1 MIKSV
6 ALPAALVTASLGLAS
21 AAGAAAKPEVSINA
35 PRDGA
40 TIGGQ
45 TVVFASTSTRAR
57 KVTFYV
63 DGSKRATESSR
74 PYRYR
79 LDTRKLSNGMH
90 SLSVR
95 AEFAGGETASASK
108 RFTARNRKPVSE
120 QAPAPA
126 AVPALPQ
133 LAAPAPVAGLDRV
146 APRVSFPATVSA
158 AASGTI
164 AGGPC
169 EAQASDNVGVSRVE
183 FTLDGKA
190 LNVERLS
197 PWRCRFDTTDVAN
210 GPHTVRAVAFDAAG
224 NASPA
229 ASTVINVQNAAST
242 EGPTSIAPT
251 TTTTPTATTPTTTTT
266 TPPPT
271 TSTPQSVAPG
281 REIFVG
287 DYETGSLSQWDSTQ
301 QIGGGS
307 ASVVSSPV
315 TQGRYAGKFTLPS
328 SGGRAEVLKG
338 GDGVGRFYE
347 GDERIFSWSTMP
359 MADAIGPA
367 NSFQNILQWKNEGTG
382 SPPIAFELEGDRYA
396 IKATGTGFKFLGP
409 VEAGTWTSFEVHI
422 RFSSNAA
429 QGFIEV
435 KRDGQLI
442 VPRYSTATLFAG
454 KYNYLKQGYYA
465 GDSSGGG
472 TVYHDGMRVTAP

>member
-1 MIKSV
+1 MLKSV
-6 ALPAALVTASLGLAS
+6 ALATALVTASLGLTS
-21 AAGAAAKPEVSINA
+21 AAGAAGKPEVSIDS

-40 TIGGQ
+40 ALSGR
-45 TVVFASTSTRAR
+45 TVVFASTTSRAR

-63 DGSKRATESSR
+63 DGIKRATESSR

-79 LDTRKLSNGMH
+79 LDARKLSAGRH

-95 AEFAGGETASASK
+95 AEFAGGKTAAASK
-108 RFTARNRKPVSE
+108 RFTASNGTAVNDR
-120 QAPAPA
+120 APASA

-133 LAAPAPVAGLDRV
+133 LAAPAPAPGLDKV
-146 APRVSFPATVSA
+146 APKVSFPATVSA
-158 AASGTI
+158 AASGAI

-169 EAQASDNVGVSRVE
+169 EVQASDNVGVSRVE

-190 LNVERLS
+190 LNVERFS
-197 PWRCRFDTTDVAN
+197 PYRCRFDTTDVAN

-229 ASTVINVQNAAST
+229 ASTVINVQNATST
-242 EGPTSIAPT
+242 PGPTSIAPT
-251 TTTTPTATTPTTTTT
+251 TTTTTPTTTTTT

-271 TSTPQSVAPG
+271 TGTPPSVAPG

-287 DYETGSLSQWDSTQ
+287 DYETGSFSQWDSTQ
-301 QIGGGS
+301 QVGGGS

-315 TQGRYAGKFTLPS
+315 TQGRYAAKFTLPS

-347 GDERIFSWSTMP
+347 GDERIFTWATMP

-409 VEAGTWTSFEVHI
+409 VEAGTWTSFEVRI
-422 RFSSNAA
+422 RFSSSAA